1 MFQNSFSKVMMKY
14 LSLIVLIQIIIIGAI
29 FTWDVSSY
37 TASYKHDVLISNI
50 KAQVALTDEWLSTEE
65 RLISQYSTL
74 LEQAISTQRSKEQI
88 TDYVDMLASQNSAYA
103 QVYFTTESGMNII
116 SSGAVPRVDGR
127 ERAWYKGALVREF
140 FISMPY
146 QDVLTDEYV
155 ITLSKAIH
163 DQDGKLI
170 GVIGADLKLTDILK
184 RIQDV
189 DNYMIAGVI
198 LTDYEQNILFADMAA
213 SEVAKISVNGVH
225 KVLDSKSTDYEPV
238 IVSSSKMNA
247 SITVYLKK
255 GNYLLEL
262 VRDNYDFWIA
272 LMAGVT
278 GLMIVLSYISKLL
291 AEPVKLLADNIKRI
305 AGRVSEGDISQENMD
320 NDLQEVYQLF
330 RNLDQHIRGNIRQ
343 INQMN
348 DNMKQ
353 ANEILE
359 SKNEEF
365 QQSLLELKFTNQDLK
380 HSEHIYQN
388 LIDNIEEL
396 IWVAD
401 LNGKII
407 YANDKF
413 YNWLGMTNVDQID
426 LSLADFIKELQE
438 SSGIEGIGFFANRD
452 FADLDLSLNHPWAT
466 RAIDLNVHTTVIYFM
481 NQAMSVQFIGR
492 DVTEERRLYKQYA
505 QKNREMMILN
515 DISRSLTMKEDLISV
530 LQLITDRISNLV
542 NVAGATIRM
551 LENTDYLVLKA
562 VSGTDLDH
570 VYREDIRMDGV
581 QMGIA
586 LQEGKMISI
595 TKSEDV
601 VIEDQHLKTILAEN
615 KSVYY
620 FPLFN
625 RENRFGVLTV
635 ISKAPF
641 DMETLMLLRSLS
653 ENAST
658 AIEKASLF
666 EKLKFN
672 YLMTIEALSNA
683 LEEKVFN
690 YKNHTKRVAE
700 FSKLIAERFYLS
712 KKELDDIYIS
722 GLLHDIGKL
731 GIADDLLNRENVLT
745 EQEYEAMMAHVEI
758 GKRIIQPIGLSD
770 NIAEGIYL
778 HHKNYDLTGYPEI
791 SNIDKLPIF
800 ARIIGVAD
808 AFDTMLID
816 AKSHED
822 WKLELIMSQLDLS
835 SGSMYCPEVLAALRE
850 LIDLRRERVLEIAS
864 M

>member
-14 LSLIVLIQIIIIGAI
+14 LSLIVLVQIVIIGAI

-37 TASYKHDVLISNI
+37 TASYKHDILISNI
-50 KAQVALTDEWLSTEE
+50 KAEVKLTDEWLMTEE
-65 RLISQYSTL
+65 RLVNQYSNL
-74 LEQAISTQRSKEQI
+74 LEKAISSNLSKEQI
-88 TDYVDMLASQNSAYA
+88 GEYVEMLATQNEAYS
-103 QVYFTTESGMNII
+103 QVYFTNESGMNII

-127 ERAWYKGALVREF
+127 ERDWYKGALVREF

-146 QDVLTDEYV
+146 QDVLTQAYV
-155 ITLSKAIH
+155 ITLSRAIRTS
-163 DQDGKLI
+163 QGELI
-170 GVIGADLKLTDILK
+170 GVIGVDLKLTDILN
-184 RIQDV
+184 RIQLV
-189 DNYMIAGVI
+189 DDRMIAGVI
-198 LTDYEQNILFADMAA
+198 LTDYDQNILYSDLDNLDLK
-213 SEVAKISVNGVH
+213 SESGRTYNRVPEAINK
-225 KVLDSKSTDYEPV
+225 DFEPLML
-238 IVSSSKMNA
+238 SSSKMN
-247 SITVYLKK
+247 SNITVYLRK
-255 GNYLLEL
+255 GNYLIEL
-262 VRDNYDFWIA
+262 VRNNYDFWIA

-278 GLMIVLSYISKLL
+278 GLMIVLSYISKVL
-291 AEPVKLLADNIKRI
+291 AEPIRLLADNIKRI

-330 RNLDQHIRGNIRQ
+330 RTLDQHIRGNIRQ
-343 INQMN
+343 INLMN

-365 QQSLLELKFTNQDLK
+365 QHSLLELKFTNEDLK
-380 HSEHIYQN
+380 HSEQIYQN

-401 LNGKII
+401 LDGKII

-413 YNWLGMTNVDQID
+413 YNWLGMTNVDQIE
-426 LSLADFIKELQE
+426 LSISDFIKELQA
-438 SSGIEGIGFFANRD
+438 SSQIKGIGFFANRD
-452 FADLDLSLNHPWAT
+452 FYDLDLNLNHPWASKQ
-466 RAIDLNVHTTVIYFM
+466 IDLNVHTTVIYFK

-492 DVTEERRLYKQYA
+492 DVTEERRLYQQYA

-515 DISRSLTMKEDLISV
+515 DISRSLTMKEDLFSV

-551 LENTDYLVLKA
+551 LDSHERLVLRA
-562 VSGTDLDH
+562 VSGTDLIH
-570 VYREDIRMDGV
+570 VYRDDITMGGV
-581 QMGIA
+581 HMGLA
-586 LQEGKMISI
+586 LSEGKLLSI
-595 TKSEDV
+595 TKAEDII
-601 VIEDQHLKTILAEN
+601 IEDEHLKTIVEQN

-635 ISKAPF
+635 ISKVPF
-641 DMETLMLLRSLS
+641 DTETLMLLRSLS

-731 GIADDLLNRENVLT
+731 GIADDLLNRENILT
-745 EQEYEAMMAHVEI
+745 DEEYEAMMAHVEI
-758 GKRIIQPIGLSD
+758 GKRIIQPIGLSED
-770 NIAEGIYL
+770 IAEGIYL
-778 HHKNYDLTGYPEI
+778 HHKNYDLTGYPENL
-791 SNIDKLPIF
+791 SIDKLPIF

-816 AKSHED
+816 ARSHED
-822 WKLELIMSQLDLS
+822 WKLELIISQLEVS
-835 SGSMYCPEVLAALRE
+835 SGTMYCPEVLEALKE
-850 LIDLRRERVLEIAS
+850 LISLRRDRVLEISA